1 MEKDINE
8 AFKLYGTQTIDN
20 LEFLIKDI
28 SKKDLGILQRILS
41 NQNGNKIVLKNLDD
55 KIMQFFQSIRDYTSK
70 AHTMNCF
77 VRSGYLEN
85 HLIVDVDLQ
94 YEKSYFAPIN
104 YPYLIKKNFFSVKRI
119 WNLFLDNNKENTA
132 FVNENNLAFGF
143 NYDYSKPKKSIFLS
157 NTSYLN
163 NNNLEI
169 EAMVKMSNATKD
181 TKRGQTTSV
190 GKIKITKNLEEKSF
204 IFRDIN
210 ELIDI
215 NRINLEI
222 GHKTTKNRID
232 QYNCS
237 PEIIANVPEQDSNQ
251 YIKASFEKFGFED
264 FRKNFHF
271 YASSSLNNSI
281 NSVYLKNKLFLRK
294 FYDLSSFIFQLN
306 VELGLIN
313 SLTNKDIKIHEK
325 FMINN
330 FKGIVSPS
338 KKVSL
343 NENQT
348 GDSLGIKSYL
358 LVNKK
363 LYLTDIPIFN
373 NFSYENDRFQFLPF
387 LHFNYLFTPEYL
399 SDRENFKPYYFSS
412 GFGLNFFCE
421 YFAFEVC
428 YNAYIKKN
436 RRDLSSD
443 FSFNFGID

>member
-222 GHKTTKNRID
+222 GHKTTKNR
-232 QYNCS
+232 
-237 PEIIANVPEQDSNQ
+237 
-251 YIKASFEKFGFED
+251 
-264 FRKNFHF
+264 
-271 YASSSLNNSI
+271 
-281 NSVYLKNKLFLRK
+281 
-294 FYDLSSFIFQLN
+294 
-306 VELGLIN
+306 
-313 SLTNKDIKIHEK
+313 
-325 FMINN
+325 
-330 FKGIVSPS
+330 
-338 KKVSL
+338 
-343 NENQT
+343 
-348 GDSLGIKSYL
+348 
-358 LVNKK
+358 
-363 LYLTDIPIFN
+363 
-373 NFSYENDRFQFLPF
+373 
-387 LHFNYLFTPEYL
+387 
-399 SDRENFKPYYFSS
+399 
-412 GFGLNFFCE
+412 
-421 YFAFEVC
+421 
-428 YNAYIKKN
+428 
-436 RRDLSSD
+436 
-443 FSFNFGID
+443 